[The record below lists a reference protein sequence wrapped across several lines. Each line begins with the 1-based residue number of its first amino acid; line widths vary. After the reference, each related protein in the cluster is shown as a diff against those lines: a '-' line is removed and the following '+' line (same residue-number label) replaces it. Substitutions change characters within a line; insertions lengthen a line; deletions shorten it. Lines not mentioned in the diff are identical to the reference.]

1 MKKTEKKLNSH
12 NNCRIYA
19 CSSNFEQLWQCN
31 SHQQQQIL
39 VSACMSFTQSLGFL
53 LLFLQVS
60 KMPATGTATAGQPVT
75 DAGEGEK
82 SIMLILL
89 IIIIIIF

>member
-1 MKKTEKKLNSH
+1 
-12 NNCRIYA
+12 
-19 CSSNFEQLWQCN
+19 
-31 SHQQQQIL
+31 
-39 VSACMSFTQSLGFL
+39 MSFTQSLGFL